1 MQEKR
6 RPGLQADWRR
16 GLVPMS
22 LLIMVTLFFIRA
34 PLWVIFIFP
43 LWLPLYYVVY
53 PWYLVRRWKS
63 FESTFNAG
71 FQRGEYKELLEVYK
85 KQWFLRRFGPRSEM
99 LSKLGLIYTAIER
112 YREAEMSFESAIEAM
127 RTNDPMLA
135 EQLYFNLANIKYEL
149 GKYEDALQIYKSLRP
164 STPYYHTIRTQVAL
178 IELHRGVESQDARE
192 FLESERLQTSGALRL
207 RIDQALALH
216 P

>member
-6 RPGLQADWRR
+6 RPGLQTDWRR
-16 GLVPMS
+16 GLAPLS
-22 LLIMVTLFFIRA
+22 LLIMVTLFFVRA
-34 PLWVIFIFP
+34 PLWVFFVFP
-43 LWLPLYYVVY
+43 LWMPLYYLAY
-53 PWYLVRRWKS
+53 PRYLMHRWKS
-63 FESTFNAG
+63 FENAFHTG
-71 FQRGEYKELLEVYK
+71 FQRGEYKELLELYK

-112 YREAEMSFESAIEAM
+112 YREAEMTFESAIEAM
-127 RTNDPMLA
+127 RSNDPMLA

-149 GKYEDALQIYKSLRP
+149 GKYDDALQIYKSLRP

-178 IELHRGVESQDARE
+178 IELHRGVESQETRE
-192 FLESERLQTSGALRL
+192 FLEQERSRASSAIRIK
-207 RIDQALALH
+207 IDQALALN